1 MQENSWLT
9 EEEWSRLRADA
20 VARLSRG
27 ESRNDVLFDVCQR
40 SGLSWPEAEALVDT
54 LEVVERKHI
63 SRGRAFL
70 LLLVSL
76 AMLVQGFLL
85 VNPLSEGIIDSF
97 LRLLRDFN
105 PAHIA
110 QFRMAIMQNWFLVIL
125 WLVLN
130 ISAMAGLIT
139 AIPKIIYPD

>member
-27 ESRNDVLFDVCQR
+27 ESRNDILFDICQR

-54 LEVVERKHI
+54 LEVVERKRI

-76 AMLVQGFLL
+76 AMLVQGLFLA
-85 VNPLSEGIIDSF
+85 NPLSEGIIDSF
-97 LRLLRDFN
+97 LRLLRDFS

-110 QFRMAIMQNWFLVIL
+110 QFRTAILQNWFLVIL
-125 WLVLN
+125 WLTLN